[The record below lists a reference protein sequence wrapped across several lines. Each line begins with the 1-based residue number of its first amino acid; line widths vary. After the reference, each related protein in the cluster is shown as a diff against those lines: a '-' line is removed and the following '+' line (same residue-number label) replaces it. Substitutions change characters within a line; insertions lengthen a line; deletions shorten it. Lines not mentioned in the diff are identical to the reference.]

1 MMKADAEELK
11 AMIKML
17 TNLLK
22 NDTDLL
28 KQLASIEAELDKGVA
43 SILRDEHQ
51 TNSQLQQVTN
61 YS

>member
-51 TNSQLQQVTN
+51 TNAQLQQVTN